1 MQMHLRHIRGCNCN
15 LHLNINMQRQLHLQ
29 LHLHFSSCIC
39 VSPFIRTHPPPHPPT
54 PLTAPLANNKA
65 STCVREQAQACGRH
79 LISVPVNRCVICI
92 EKDKNNLNEH
102 KSGVSLQSRTKF
114 TCWTTWLTETWHIH
128 LTMTSHLDIWIV
140 WGRNRLFWQR
150 TNRKLIQSCQAFAS
164 LCFKPGLFHQAKVL
178 VKTKWVT
185 EDFSSSSPSPLL

>member
-29 LHLHFSSCIC
+29 FHLHFSSCIC
-39 VSPFIRTHPPPHPPT
+39 VSHPPT
-54 PLTAPLANNKA
+54 TLTAPLANNKA

-114 TCWTTWLTETWHIH
+114 TCWDHMTDWNMAYLFDYDKPFGHLNCLRQKPFVLTTHQQETYSE
-128 LTMTSHLDIWIV
+128 LS
-140 WGRNRLFWQR
+140 
-150 TNRKLIQSCQAFAS
+150 S
-164 LCFKPGLFHQAKVL
+164 LCQLMF
-178 VKTKWVT
+178 
-185 EDFSSSSPSPLL
+185 